1 MYGFGS
7 SSYRYRILFYEVNL
21 FEIKN
26 LFFKSD
32 LAKIAA
38 YNVLYK
44 DTFTTSKRKHSW
56 KTDICHLMLWRG
68 VVHLGGQTEALSFSV
83 KKDLWKGEIVVRL
96 GNEQQVKGFWAWWW
110 GLFLYL
116 LLHLPWGDQ
125 TVIHWKINHF
135 LCSDSSLT
143 LTTLRIL

>member
-7 SSYRYRILFYEVNL
+7 SSYLYRILFYEVNL

-44 DTFTTSKRKHSW
+44 DTFTTSKR
-56 KTDICHLMLWRG
+56 HLPLDALERCGASRG
-68 VVHLGGQTEALSFSV
+68 SNRSSIFF
-83 KKDLWKGEIVVRL
+83 GEERP
-96 GNEQQVKGFWAWWW
+96 VKG
-110 GLFLYL
+110 
-116 LLHLPWGDQ
+116 
-125 TVIHWKINHF
+125 
-135 LCSDSSLT
+135 
-143 LTTLRIL
+143 